1 MVYSCCRAV
10 WIELLIR
17 NLIVVGG
24 YMRVDRSQDDTTG
37 LFVLGLAIVML
48 GLLFHYPWVVAL
60 GLVILVFGMI
70 SRHKQRRNKP
80 PE

>member
-1 MVYSCCRAV
+1 
-10 WIELLIR
+10 
-17 NLIVVGG
+17 
-24 YMRVDRSQDDTTG
+24 MRVDRSQDDTTG

-48 GLLFHYPWVVAL
+48 GLLFHYTWIVAL
-60 GLVILVFGMI
+60 GMVILVFGMI